1 MIVCGKFYGLIC
13 HKLTWHTEIGKCKI
27 KVLHVIRIKYALEQN
42 LDTVHQV
49 LFFRYPFETLSEKES
64 LIK

>member
-42 LDTVHQV
+42 LDTVH
-49 LFFRYPFETLSEKES
+49 
-64 LIK
+64 